1 MTKTFND
8 ANGKNIQVS
17 YFGNLDEKLKIAT
30 GYCRA
35 INSMRSD
42 ANMPLIDMDNMIKG
56 IHKAHDKF
64 YGNTSKYDGQGC
76 LKGA

>member
-17 YFGNLDEKLKIAT
+17 YFGNLDEKLKVAT

-35 INSMRSD
+35 INSMRGD

-64 YGNTSKYDGQGC
+64 YGNCSKYDGQGR

>member
-1 MTKTFND
+1 MNTFTD
-8 ANGKNIQVS
+8 ANGKKISVS

-35 INSMRSD
+35 INSMRAD
-42 ANMPLIDMDNMIKG
+42 NNMPLIDMDKMIEG

-64 YGNTSKYDGQGC
+64 YNLDNKYDGKGR
-76 LKGA
+76 LKAV